1 MASRSRQLPLHRRL
15 PGLLLLLPALFFL
28 TTGFASSRF
37 TEKQLEAFEKYI
49 GKTYWAVAEEGKRAL
64 FFSAPS
70 PSAASFLAELK
81 ESLQVTEMV
90 QGAGQR
96 PAYYYKVRFG
106 SGRDGYIDVD
116 SFLGEL
122 NLTLLTVDPDR
133 GQKMRSAK
141 EAEGKSKRAAR
152 IRAQPWPEHIKEAVL
167 QRKAVLGMTVKEARE
182 ALGKPARVVK
192 VRDASPLMGQQEQ
205 WIYQSGPVL
214 TFTNGLITRIQAV
227 EAKNE

>member
-90 QGAGQR
+90 QGSAQR
-96 PAYYYKVRFG
+96 AAAYYKVKFG
-106 SGRDGYIDVD
+106 SGREGYIDVD

-141 EAEGKSKRAAR
+141 ESEGESKRAAR

-182 ALGKPARVVK
+182 ALGKPTRVVK
-192 VRDASPLMGQQEQ
+192 VRDDSPLMGQQEQ
-205 WIYQSGPVL
+205 WIYQNGPVL
-214 TFTNGLITRIQAV
+214 TFTNGLITRIQAI

>member
-1 MASRSRQLPLHRRL
+1 MANRSRQLPSHRRL
-15 PGLLLLLPALFFL
+15 AGLLLLLPAFFSL

-37 TEKQLEAFEKYI
+37 TEKQLEAFEKYV
-49 GKTYWAVAEEGKRAL
+49 GKTYWAVAEEGKRPL
-64 FFSAPS
+64 FFSTPS
-70 PSAASFLAELK
+70 PAATSFLPEPK
-81 ESLQVTEMV
+81 ESFQIAEIVE
-90 QGAGQR
+90 GAMQR
-96 PAYYYKVRFG
+96 PAYYYKVSFA
-106 SGRDGYIDVD
+106 SGREGYIDLD
-116 SFLGEL
+116 SFLGQL

-133 GQKMRSAK
+133 GQKVRSAK
-141 EAEGKSKRAAR
+141 EAEEESKRAAR

-182 ALGKPARVVK
+182 ALGKPTRVVK

>member
-1 MASRSRQLPLHRRL
+1 MASRSNQPPSHGRSQGLF
-15 PGLLLLLPALFFL
+15 LLLSAFFCL
-28 TTGFASSRF
+28 AAGSASSRY
-37 TEKQLEAFEKYI
+37 TEKQLEALRKYV
-49 GKTYWAVAEEGKRAL
+49 GKTYWAIADDGRRAL

-70 PSAASFLAELK
+70 PAATSFLPEPK
-81 ESLQVTEMV
+81 ESFQIAEMV
-90 QGAGQR
+90 EGATQR
-96 PAYYYKVRFG
+96 PAYYYKVSFA
-106 SGRDGYIDVD
+106 SGREGYIDVD
-116 SFLGEL
+116 SFLEQL

-141 EAEGKSKRAAR
+141 ESEGESKRAAR

-182 ALGKPARVVK
+182 ALGKPTRVVK